1 MKITEAMVYT
11 LNEELEYRGYPF
23 CYKYDD
29 SIIKG
34 NPCIKIS
41 LPRMKGVHSFTINP
55 TEEFFDWLE
64 NWFKERDIELSY
76 NNNGSIIWSKNGW
89 Q

>member
-41 LPRMKGVHSFTINP
+41 LPRMKGVHSFTINL

-64 NWFKERDIELSY
+64 RVLNKWTE
-76 NNNGSIIWSKNGW
+76 NVCIIKFATN
-89 Q
+89 